1 MSQSCDLVILE
12 RERER
17 EREEEEEEEA
27 LPLWEENLWNEGG
40 FLGFH

>member
-1 MSQSCDLVILE
+1 VSQSCDLVIL
-12 RERER
+12 ERER